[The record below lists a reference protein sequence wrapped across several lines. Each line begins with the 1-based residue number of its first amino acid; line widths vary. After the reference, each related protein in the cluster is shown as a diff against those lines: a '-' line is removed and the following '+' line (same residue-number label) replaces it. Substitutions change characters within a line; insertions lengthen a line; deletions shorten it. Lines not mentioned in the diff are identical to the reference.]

1 MVPIEGANDF
11 FGTLAEKVEALGRY
25 DRSHPQS
32 AELAVSS
39 LKRYLAES
47 RHRIA
52 LHDLVM
58 GETDRVR
65 EIISGEQFHMREEY
79 NLENLIDRVN
89 RYESALEV
97 LAAPFVH
104 GCYRG
109 KEEHRPV
116 WETSL
121 QRIANAREEN
131 SGSTAWL
138 NLLHYPALLLFY
150 AGGIAA
156 VAGEKFQNL
165 LSLMQNTTVWHRKA
179 TEGSSALISVSNCGS
194 VRKA

>member
-1 MVPIEGANDF
+1 VVPIEGANDF
-11 FGTLAEKVEALGRY
+11 FETLAEKVEVLGRY

-39 LKRYLAES
+39 L
-47 RHRIA
+47 
-52 LHDLVM
+52 
-58 GETDRVR
+58 
-65 EIISGEQFHMREEY
+65 
-79 NLENLIDRVN
+79 N

-97 LAAPFVH
+97 LAALFVH

-109 KEEHRPV
+109 KEGHRPV

-121 QRIANAREEN
+121 QRIANARKGN